1 MNVDTCKALK
11 AGIQQNHW
19 LLSSCGQNTKTGRGL
34 GKKTA
39 IFRSLVLQFCI
50 GPAVKGSNT

>member
-19 LLSSCGQNTKTGRGL
+19 LLSSCRQNTKTGRGL

-39 IFRSLVLQFCI
+39 IFRSLVLQFCT
-50 GPAVKGSNT
+50 GPAVKG

>member
-1 MNVDTCKALK
+1 MLIHAKHLRLESSETTGCFQV
-11 AGIQQNHW
+11 AG
-19 LLSSCGQNTKTGRGL
+19 KTQRLG